1 MDIHPPHQPIHTWKD
16 FLLHLLTITIGL
28 FIALTLEA
36 SIESL
41 HHRHLVRDARRN
53 LRQEIQANHAQY
65 AANVKRLQDNRDQLN
80 RDIVQLRQL
89 RDGKVPERPNLSWIW
104 DWHSY
109 DEAAWNTAR
118 EGGAVPYM
126 DADSI
131 SMYSSIY
138 AQQEYINATAL
149 SILNEETKVAAA
161 LQVAGSP
168 AGLTSSEIEN
178 LLIKSAELDQSFA
191 KLQAFTMKALDH
203 FYVEALAAH

>member
-36 SIESL
+36 SIESM
-41 HHRHLVRDARRN
+41 HHRHLVRDAHRN
-53 LRQEIQANHAQY
+53 LHLEIQANHAQY
-65 AANVKRLQDNRDQLN
+65 AANVQRLLENRDQLN

-89 RDGKVPERPNLSWIW
+89 RDGKVPDHPNLSWNW

-118 EGGAVPYM
+118 ESGAVPYM

-138 AQQEYINATAL
+138 AQQQYINATAL
-149 SILNEETKVAAA
+149 SILNEETKAAAA
-161 LQVAGSP
+161 LQVAGTP
-168 AGLTSSEIEN
+168 AGLTAAEIEN
-178 LLIKSAELDQSFA
+178 LLIRSAELAQSFE
-191 KLQAFTMKALDH
+191 KLQTVTMKALDH
-203 FYVEALAAH
+203 FYVEALGAH

>member
-16 FLLHLLTITIGL
+16 FLVHLLTITIGL

-53 LRQEIQANHAQY
+53 LHQEIQANHAQY
-65 AANVKRLQDNRDQLN
+65 AANARRLQDNRDQLN

-89 RDGKVPERPNLSWIW
+89 RDGKVPEHPNLSWNW
-104 DWHSY
+104 DWDSY

-118 EGGAVPYM
+118 ESGAVPYM
-126 DADSI
+126 DAESI

-138 AQQEYINATAL
+138 AQQQYINATAL
-149 SILNEETKVAAA
+149 SILNEETKAAAA

-168 AGLTSSEIEN
+168 AGLTAAEIEN